1 MSQGPTRNGGDVQG
15 RRGRYLL
22 LFCAAMAAAFALGA
36 FRNTMADA
44 ESVHYSLNF
53 PASGTAAGGEGAMG
67 KSGRVVVDL
76 ANTGFIKQA
85 LQPNEVNLSSHWV
98 KNVGDRPR
106 RIRLE
111 AEGVTY
117 PLRWESMERSWDERT
132 RTLGRVLAP
141 GESVTVDWQ
150 LTLPRP
156 VPTGVLVDSHIVVFD
171 ADTGERL
178 TELPIHIVNGAAAAA
193 AAKAGDCC
201 AP

>member
-1 MSQGPTRNGGDVQG
+1 MKD
-15 RRGRYLL
+15 RRWRYLF
-22 LFCAAMAAAFALGA
+22 LFVAAMSAAFALGA
-36 FRNTMADA
+36 FRGTMADA

-53 PASGTAAGGEGAMG
+53 PAVGTAAGGEGAMG
-67 KSGRVVVDL
+67 TSGRVIVDL
-76 ANTGFIKQA
+76 ANTGFIKQV
-85 LQPNEVNLSSHWV
+85 LQPNEINLSSHWV

-117 PLRWESMERSWDERT
+117 PLRWDSMERTWDGRT
-132 RTLGRVLAP
+132 RTIGRALAP
-141 GESVTVDWQ
+141 GESVTVDWY

-156 VPTGVLVDSHIVVFD
+156 VPTGVLVDSHIIVID

-178 TELPIHIVNGAAAAA
+178 TEMPIHIVNGAAAAA
-193 AAKAGDCC
+193 AARAGDCC